1 MLDYKQTPD
10 GDLDFTGEDLV
21 VTESTAQH
29 QRDLLL
35 SAKGHIRQS
44 PEIGVDS
51 IEYLQDN
58 EPENYLR
65 AVRIEFSNDGMDVK
79 SVGVSKAGS
88 LKIDAEY
95 ENN

>member
-10 GDLDFTGEDLV
+10 GDLDFTNEDLSI
-21 VTESTAQH
+21 TESTTQH

-35 SAKGHIRQS
+35 SGKGHIRQS
-44 PEIGVDS
+44 PETGVDS

-65 AVRIEFSNDGMDVK
+65 AVRIEFSNDGMNVK
-79 SVGVSKAGS
+79 SVAVNQTGN
-88 LKIDAEY
+88 LEIDAEY